1 MTTMERG
8 STKHGRR
15 LDEEQKHE
23 TQGIVQGG
31 DDGRAEEWK
40 EPEPL
45 GAPGEEDLASTP
57 RPPAH
62 EPGSPEGMSP
72 EDVDRRSNLA
82 RWISGVH
89 AFPADRATLIARA
102 EEQSAPDP
110 VLSAVRS
117 LPDRTFENMEDVA
130 DALGFGGEQQR
141 D

>member
-1 MTTMERG
+1 MTIMERG
-8 STKHGRR
+8 SDKHGRL
-15 LDEEQKHE
+15 LDEQQKHE

-31 DDGRAEEWK
+31 GTSHAEEWK
-40 EPEPL
+40 EPEPMP
-45 GAPGEEDLASTP
+45 APGEEELASGP

-89 AFPADRATLIARA
+89 AFPADRATLLARA
-102 EEQSAPDP
+102 ESQSAPDP

-130 DALGFGGEQQR
+130 EALGFGGAEQR